1 MIYIENNSLSL
12 LHTNYNYGRDKPN
25 QGSACG
31 EEENQPLAGRTTECY
46 PINSF
51 KVVHQF
57 ITARHSNSAEDSR
70 PAAGGHKGTDSSGIQ
85 ETAAGRI
92 NQVKPKRHEQH
103 TGNTRFGGAHI

>member
-1 MIYIENNSLSL
+1 MIHIENNSLSL
-12 LHTNYNYGRDKPN
+12 LHTINAYGRDKQN

-31 EEENQPLAGRTTECY
+31 EEENQPLAGRPTGRN
-46 PINSF
+46 PIYSI
-51 KVVHQF
+51 KMVHQF
-57 ITARHSNSAEDSR
+57 ITTRHSNSPEDSR
-70 PAAGGHKGTDSSGIQ
+70 PAAGGHKGTYCSGIQ